1 MNGLK
6 TNQSEVK
13 QLDDAFMIKRLKRDD
28 EGALKQI
35 YEQYFSYVSAIT
47 YSRIG
52 AKMQKEDAEE
62 VIADVFLALWENRK
76 KLSAEYGTLKSYLGV
91 LTRNLSINKL
101 RNFHF
106 SEELMEAEIFSK
118 EMGVEESFLQKETLQ
133 EIYQLVMAMKSPDKE
148 IFFNYYL
155 KELSIKEVATMFDIK
170 ENTIKTKLRRVRKKV
185 QSILKERGSHYEYIQ
200 RQT

>member
-1 MNGLK
+1 M
-6 TNQSEVK
+6 
-13 QLDDAFMIKRLKRDD
+13 DDAFMIKRLKRDD

>member
-1 MNGLK
+1 M
-6 TNQSEVK
+6 
-13 QLDDAFMIKRLKRDD
+13 DDAFMIKRLKRDD

-35 YEQYFSYVSAIT
+35 YEQYYSYVSAIT

-62 VIADVFLALWENRK
+62 VISDVFLALWKNRK

-106 SEELMEAEIFSK
+106 SEELMEAELFSK
-118 EMGVEESFLQKETLQ
+118 EMGVEEAFLQKETLQ
-133 EIYQLVMAMKSPDKE
+133 EIYQLVITMKSPDKE

-155 KELSIKEVATMFDIK
+155 KELSIKEIATMFDIK
-170 ENTIKTKLRRVRKKV
+170 ENTIKTKLSRVRKKV
-185 QSILKERGSHYEYIQ
+185 RAILKERGNHYEYIQ